1 MVWSYA
7 HFKMVHAFGLFRAFL
22 MASMDGLMSDYP
34 LILGFMMNTTHDT
47 PHAKRRSV
55 LKVLGSAP
63 LLPLG
68 AASVNSLLMGYANQ
82 ASAATLKP
90 AGGFVSASFTS
101 MAAPNLSVPAQMAT
115 TYTDSMFHVTLADGK
130 KQSYKLAYETFF
142 TTGDWVPDGKGGK
155 TLAGGNYDIHNRPI
169 MDRSVAGKERPFFSD
184 CPDGSS
190 LLTVPNA
197 KVAGVKGKPVFAV
210 VQFEYITRDQSG
222 ADTYG
227 KVPSPI
233 AVLTLDQD
241 QATGK
246 LSLIKYHNVDT
257 SKVHGLWITCGA
269 SLSPWNTHLSSE
281 EYEPDAFDTGDT
293 KAGKQLRAF
302 SKNLFGDEQRA
313 NPYHYGHLPEVTVH
327 PDGTGTIKKH
337 YCLGRISH
345 ELIQVMPDQ
354 RTALMGDDATNG
366 GLFMFVADRAKNLSA
381 GNLYVAKV
389 GAGFNV
395 DPNGS
400 ATPLTWIHLG
410 HATSAEVEQMANQY
424 KPQDIMDVRFEDP
437 NDASFSKI
445 FIGGKANWI
454 KLKLGMDKVAAF
466 LETHRYAALKGGSM
480 AFTKMEGTTV
490 NAKDKVAYSA
500 LSYIQD
506 SMVKGGK
513 GWYEGSGI
521 ALEKAVKSGGIMQLP
536 MAGRQ
541 KDSAGK
547 MIESSWVPVSMQA
560 LLVGEDI
567 SADALG
573 NTSNPNKIGNPDNI
587 KFSEK
592 LRTLFIGEDS
602 GRHVNNFLW
611 AYNVDTREL
620 SRILSVPAGAEATG
634 LHAVDEINGWTYIM
648 SNFQHAGDWEELH
661 GKVKDTLDP
670 LIRANYK
677 DRFAAAVGY
686 LTADATGIKL

>member
-1 MVWSYA
+1 
-7 HFKMVHAFGLFRAFL
+7 
-22 MASMDGLMSDYP
+22 MSDYP

-454 KLKLGMDKVAAF
+454 KLKPGMDKVAVF

-480 AFTKMEGTTV
+480 GFSKMEGTTV

-500 LSYIQD
+500 LAYIQD

>member
-1 MVWSYA
+1 
-7 HFKMVHAFGLFRAFL
+7 
-22 MASMDGLMSDYP
+22 
-34 LILGFMMNTTHDT
+34 
-47 PHAKRRSV
+47 
-55 LKVLGSAP
+55 
-63 LLPLG
+63 
-68 AASVNSLLMGYANQ
+68 
-82 ASAATLKP
+82 
-90 AGGFVSASFTS
+90 
-101 MAAPNLSVPAQMAT
+101 
-115 TYTDSMFHVTLADGK
+115 
-130 KQSYKLAYETFF
+130 
-142 TTGDWVPDGKGGK
+142 
-155 TLAGGNYDIHNRPI
+155 
-169 MDRSVAGKERPFFSD
+169 
-184 CPDGSS
+184 
-190 LLTVPNA
+190 
-197 KVAGVKGKPVFAV
+197 
-210 VQFEYITRDQSG
+210 
-222 ADTYG
+222 
-227 KVPSPI
+227 
-233 AVLTLDQD
+233 
-241 QATGK
+241 
-246 LSLIKYHNVDT
+246 
-257 SKVHGLWITCGA
+257 
-269 SLSPWNTHLSSE
+269 
-281 EYEPDAFDTGDT
+281 
-293 KAGKQLRAF
+293 
-302 SKNLFGDEQRA
+302 
-313 NPYHYGHLPEVTVH
+313 
-327 PDGTGTIKKH
+327 
-337 YCLGRISH
+337 
-345 ELIQVMPDQ
+345 
-354 RTALMGDDATNG
+354 MGDDATNG

-454 KLKLGMDKVAAF
+454 KLKPGMDKVAAF

-541 KDSAGK
+541 KDSVGK

>member
-454 KLKLGMDKVAAF
+454 KLKPGMDKVAAF

-500 LSYIQD
+500 LAYIQD

-521 ALEKAVKSGGIMQLP
+521 ALENAVKSGGIMQLP

-670 LIRANYK
+670 LIRANCK

>member
-1 MVWSYA
+1 
-7 HFKMVHAFGLFRAFL
+7 
-22 MASMDGLMSDYP
+22 
-34 LILGFMMNTTHDT
+34 MNTTHDT

-115 TYTDSMFHVTLADGK
+115 TYTDSVFNVTLADGK
-130 KQSYKLAYETFF
+130 KLSYKLAYETFF

-155 TLAGGNYDIHNRPI
+155 TLAGGNYDINNRPI
-169 MDRSVAGKERPFFSD
+169 IDRSVAGKERPFFSD

-246 LSLIKYHNVDT
+246 LSLVKYHNVDT

-302 SKNLFGDEQRA
+302 SKNLYGDENRA
-313 NPYHYGHLPEVTVH
+313 NPYLYGHMPEVIVH

-345 ELIQVMPDQ
+345 ELIEVMPDQ

-366 GLFMFVADRAKNLSA
+366 GLFMFVADRAKDLSS

-395 DPNGS
+395 DPNGPAAALS
-400 ATPLTWIHLG
+400 WIHLG
-410 HATSAEVEQMANQY
+410 HATSAEVEQMAKKY
-424 KPQDIMDVRFEDP
+424 KPQDIMEVRTEDP

-445 FIGGKANWI
+445 FMNGKANWV
-454 KLKLGMDKVAAF
+454 KLKPGMEKAAAF

-480 AFTKMEGTTV
+480 GFSKMEGTTV
-490 NAKDKVAYSA
+490 NIKDKVAYSA
-500 LSYIQD
+500 LAYIQD

-513 GWYEGSGI
+513 GWYEGNGI
-521 ALEKAVKSGGIMQLP
+521 ALDKALKSGGILQLP
-536 MAGRQ
+536 MVGRQ

-547 MIESSWVPVSMQA
+547 MIESSWVPVSAQA

-567 SADALG
+567 APDELG
-573 NTSNPNKIGNPDNI
+573 NTSHPNKIGNPDNI

-611 AYNVDTREL
+611 AYNIDTREL

-634 LHAVDEINGWTYIM
+634 LHAVDEINGWTYIL
-648 SNFQHAGDWEELH
+648 SNFQHAGDWEAFH

-686 LTADATGIKL
+686 LTADQTGLKW

>member
-1 MVWSYA
+1 
-7 HFKMVHAFGLFRAFL
+7 
-22 MASMDGLMSDYP
+22 MSDYP

-90 AGGFVSASFTS
+90 AGGFVSASFTN

-142 TTGDWVPDGKGGK
+142 TTGDWVSDGKGGK

-366 GLFMFVADRAKNLSA
+366 GLFMFVADRAKDLSA

-395 DPNGS
+395 DPNGA

-454 KLKLGMDKVAAF
+454 KLKPGMDKVAAF

-480 AFTKMEGTTV
+480 GFSKMEGTTV

-500 LSYIQD
+500 LAYIQD

>member
-169 MDRSVAGKERPFFSD
+169 MDRSVVGKERPFFSD

-454 KLKLGMDKVAAF
+454 KLKPGMDKVAAF

>member
-1 MVWSYA
+1 
-7 HFKMVHAFGLFRAFL
+7 
-22 MASMDGLMSDYP
+22 MSDYP

-90 AGGFVSASFTS
+90 AGGFVSASFTN

-142 TTGDWVPDGKGGK
+142 TTGDWVSDGKGGK

-246 LSLIKYHNVDT
+246 LSLVKYHNVDT

-366 GLFMFVADRAKNLSA
+366 GLFMFVADRAKDLSA

-395 DPNGS
+395 DPNGA

-454 KLKLGMDKVAAF
+454 KLKPGMDKVAAF

-480 AFTKMEGTTV
+480 GFSKMEGTTV

-500 LSYIQD
+500 LAYIQD

>member
-90 AGGFVSASFTS
+90 VGGFVSASFTS

-246 LSLIKYHNVDT
+246 LSLVKYHNVDT

>member
-1 MVWSYA
+1 
-7 HFKMVHAFGLFRAFL
+7 
-22 MASMDGLMSDYP
+22 
-34 LILGFMMNTTHDT
+34 MNTTHDT

-90 AGGFVSASFTS
+90 VGGFVSASFTS

-246 LSLIKYHNVDT
+246 LSLVKYHNVDT

-541 KDSAGK
+541 KDSVGK

>member
-1 MVWSYA
+1 
-7 HFKMVHAFGLFRAFL
+7 
-22 MASMDGLMSDYP
+22 
-34 LILGFMMNTTHDT
+34 MNTTHDT

-115 TYTDSMFHVTLADGK
+115 TYTDSVFNVTLADGK
-130 KQSYKLAYETFF
+130 KLSYKLAYETFF

-155 TLAGGNYDIHNRPI
+155 TLAGGNYDINNRPI
-169 MDRSVAGKERPFFSD
+169 IDRSVAGKERPFFSD

-246 LSLIKYHNVDT
+246 LSLVKYHNVDT

-302 SKNLFGDEQRA
+302 SKNLYGDENRA
-313 NPYHYGHLPEVTVH
+313 NPYLYGHMPEVIVH

-345 ELIQVMPDQ
+345 ELIEVMPDQ

-366 GLFMFVADRAKNLSA
+366 GLFMFVADRAKDLSS

-395 DPNGS
+395 DPNGPAAALS
-400 ATPLTWIHLG
+400 WIHLG
-410 HATSAEVEQMANQY
+410 HATSAEVEQMAKKY
-424 KPQDIMDVRFEDP
+424 KPQDIMEVRTEDP

-445 FIGGKANWI
+445 FMNGKANWV
-454 KLKLGMDKVAAF
+454 KLKPGMEKAAAF

-480 AFTKMEGTTV
+480 GFSKMEGTTV
-490 NAKDKVAYSA
+490 NIKDKVAYSA
-500 LSYIQD
+500 LAYIQD

-513 GWYEGSGI
+513 GWYEGNGI
-521 ALEKAVKSGGIMQLP
+521 ALDKALKSGGILQLP

-547 MIESSWVPVSMQA
+547 MIESSWVPVSAQA

-567 SADALG
+567 APDELG
-573 NTSNPNKIGNPDNI
+573 NTSHPNKIGNPDNI

-611 AYNVDTREL
+611 AYNIDTREL

-634 LHAVDEINGWTYIM
+634 LHAVDEINGWTYIL
-648 SNFQHAGDWEELH
+648 SNFQHAGDWEAFH

-686 LTADATGIKL
+686 LTADQTGLKW

>member
-1 MVWSYA
+1 
-7 HFKMVHAFGLFRAFL
+7 
-22 MASMDGLMSDYP
+22 
-34 LILGFMMNTTHDT
+34 MNTTHDT

-90 AGGFVSASFTS
+90 VGGFVSASFTS

-115 TYTDSMFHVTLADGK
+115 TYTDSVFNVTLADGK
-130 KQSYKLAYETFF
+130 KLSYKLAYETFF

-155 TLAGGNYDIHNRPI
+155 TLAGGNYDINNRPI
-169 MDRSVAGKERPFFSD
+169 IDRSVAGKERPFFSD

-246 LSLIKYHNVDT
+246 LSLVKYHNVDT

-302 SKNLFGDEQRA
+302 SKNLYGDENRA
-313 NPYHYGHLPEVTVH
+313 NPYLYGHMPEVIVH

-345 ELIQVMPDQ
+345 ELIEVMPDQ

-366 GLFMFVADRAKNLSA
+366 GLFMFVADRAKDLSS

-395 DPNGS
+395 DPNGPAAALS
-400 ATPLTWIHLG
+400 WIHLG
-410 HATSAEVEQMANQY
+410 HATSAEVEQMAKKY
-424 KPQDIMDVRFEDP
+424 KPQDIMDVRFDDP

-445 FIGGKANWI
+445 FMNGKANWV
-454 KLKLGMDKVAAF
+454 KLKPGMEKAAAF

-480 AFTKMEGTTV
+480 GFSKMEGTTV
-490 NAKDKVAYSA
+490 NIKDKVAYSA
-500 LSYIQD
+500 LAYIQD

-513 GWYEGSGI
+513 GWYEGNGI
-521 ALEKAVKSGGIMQLP
+521 ALDKALKSGGILQLP

-547 MIESSWVPVSMQA
+547 MIESSWVPVSAQA

-567 SADALG
+567 APDELG
-573 NTSNPNKIGNPDNI
+573 NTSHPNKIGNPDNI

-634 LHAVDEINGWTYIM
+634 LHAVDEINGWTYIL
-648 SNFQHAGDWEELH
+648 SNFQHAGDWEAFH

-686 LTADATGIKL
+686 LTADETGLKW

>member
-90 AGGFVSASFTS
+90 VGGFVSASFTS

-454 KLKLGMDKVAAF
+454 KLKPGMDKVAAF

-500 LSYIQD
+500 LAYIQD

-592 LRTLFIGEDS
+592 LRTLFVGEDS

>member
-1 MVWSYA
+1 
-7 HFKMVHAFGLFRAFL
+7 
-22 MASMDGLMSDYP
+22 MSDYP

-90 AGGFVSASFTS
+90 VGGFVSASFTS

-246 LSLIKYHNVDT
+246 LSLVKYHNVDT